1 MCSSNYIR
9 NVSSLTNVELSSDV
23 GTYILSYSLNLTE
36 RLVLDKTGE
45 KEFAAKGRSSIF
57 ENMLKVAPGVQ
68 ILLHGCINIAHA
80 SYYFWISTNNEWVG
94 TRELWLLMPLNL
106 DDLFDLSNDLLAL
119 FEVMIAA
126 VVLEPVRSIR
136 DSSAGEDRG

>member
-1 MCSSNYIR
+1 
-9 NVSSLTNVELSSDV
+9 
-23 GTYILSYSLNLTE
+23 
-36 RLVLDKTGE
+36 
-45 KEFAAKGRSSIF
+45 
-57 ENMLKVAPGVQ
+57 
-68 ILLHGCINIAHA
+68 
-80 SYYFWISTNNEWVG
+80 
-94 TRELWLLMPLNL
+94 MPLNL